1 MVPQKA
7 ARKGSRGVRREE
19 KGSSFHRCW
28 SEEPA
33 PATLKG
39 PLSAGNFQKGPG
51 SPSGVCSGRG
61 LRAAQAHCHS
71 REHFIDGYT
80 TCGRPAPQPLTA
92 DLSIFVSKSLRF

>member
-39 PLSAGNFQKGPG
+39 PLSAGNFQKGSPSRQPFRCLLRKRLAGGPG
-51 SPSGVCSGRG
+51 SLS
-61 LRAAQAHCHS
+61 
-71 REHFIDGYT
+71 
-80 TCGRPAPQPLTA
+80 QP
-92 DLSIFVSKSLRF
+92 